1 MEFVTEKEYKKL
13 QILNIFSIILI
24 VIGICGVGMAILGN
38 IIAQLVINGKVFDF
52 LIIAHWTLWGWL
64 GVIPAFIPAFIGYI
78 IKPDM
83 SNKVVKRRDGII

>member
-24 VIGICGVGMAILGN
+24 VIGICGVVMAILGN

-64 GVIPAFIPAFIGYI
+64 GVIPAIIGYI
-78 IKPDM
+78 IKPNM
-83 SNKVVKRRDGII
+83 SNIAVKRRDGII

>member
-1 MEFVTEKEYKKL
+1 MEFVTEKEYRKL

-24 VIGICGVGMAILGN
+24 VIGICGVIMAILGN

-64 GVIPAFIPAFIGYI
+64 GVIPAFIGYI
-78 IKPDM
+78 IKPNM
-83 SNKVVKRRDGII
+83 SNITIKRRDGII

>member
-13 QILNIFSIILI
+13 RILNIFSIILI
-24 VIGICGVGMAILGN
+24 VIGICGVVMAILGN

-64 GVIPAFIPAFIGYI
+64 GVIPVFIGYI
-78 IKPDM
+78 IKPNM
-83 SNKVVKRRDGII
+83 SNIAVKKGDGII

>member
-24 VIGICGVGMAILGN
+24 VIGICGVVMAILGN

-64 GVIPAFIPAFIGYI
+64 GVIPAIIGYI
-78 IKPDM
+78 IKPNM
-83 SNKVVKRRDGII
+83 SNITVKRRDGII